1 MTRKQ
6 MQKVRVLLLA
16 LIQKEINGRPYV
28 NIKTENIDYCGG
40 YRLVISD
47 VPLFHENEILAI
59 IGVCVNCCVQ
69 FQLWLNE
76 KQIVLL

>member
-6 MQKVRVLLLA
+6 MQKIRVLLLA
-16 LIQKEINGRPYV
+16 LIQREVNGHPYV
-28 NIKTENIDYCGG
+28 AIKTENIDYCGG

-69 FQLWLNE
+69 FQLRLNE